1 MSFSTIGSGSMILTI
16 CMARFLYE
24 ELIFAVIFMA
34 LFIFLGELVGILWK
48 LKKIYLSA
56 IFFGLS
62 IVSLIYLGFFFY
74 PKLEKDPKLKFNLYN
89 LQNSS
94 ESLIGHDNGHPIFNR
109 DTVCLVNFSFQNC
122 LPCRLKKKYL
132 SQLETEFKGK
142 PFKIIEIHTF
152 EEKTIFDES
161 YMLDYPFVYHDSL
174 EKIAKLYQISGGPEE
189 LIFNKKGKAIRRLVG
204 FSKDIAQTYL
214 DETKNVI
221 SKLLKE

>member
-1 MSFSTIGSGSMILTI
+1 MFFSIVGSGSLILTI
-16 CMARFLYE
+16 CIARFLYE
-24 ELIFAVIFMA
+24 GLIFQVILIV
-34 LFIFLGELVGILWK
+34 LFVFLGELVGLLWK
-48 LKKIYLSA
+48 LKKMYLG
-56 IFFGLS
+56 IFLLNIS
-62 IVSLIYLGFFFY
+62 IVLLIYLGFFFY
-74 PKLEKDPKLKFNLYN
+74 PKLETDPKLNFNLSN

-109 DTVCLVNFSFQNC
+109 DTVYLVNFSFQNC

-174 EKIAKLYQISGGPEE
+174 QKIAKLYQISGGPEE

-214 DETKNVI
+214 DETKKMI